1 MSDNRLKIGIT
12 QGDTNGIG
20 WEVILKT
27 LADSRIAELCTP
39 VVYGSPA
46 AAGYYRRCIADL
58 EEIAFNTVSSARDAR
73 RGRVNLIACGP
84 QELRI
89 VPGEP
94 SPEAGRAA
102 VEALQVAVR
111 DLKEGTLDALVTGP
125 IDKETAQADDFR
137 YTGHTEYLAAELEGS
152 PMMLMCSD
160 RLRVGLVTTH
170 LPLAEVSAAISRGKI
185 TEALD
190 RLARSLVADF
200 GVVKPRI
207 AVLALNPHAGDGGL
221 LGREE
226 EETIRPAVNDAY
238 AAGVLAFGPFAAD
251 GFFASGNYAHYD
263 AVLAMYHDQGLAP
276 FKTLTPDGV
285 NYTAGLCKVRTSP
298 DHGVAYDIAGRDK
311 ADPQSMRN
319 AIYAALDIV
328 ENRRRWAAMSADP
341 LQHFERDRGRDVS
354 AKDLPEMREGR
365 HAGPFQAPDY
375 GTTRRRIPLD
385 QAQGGLDVLRPVG
398 RSIGHGRRP
407 LCRPRRHGRDAGGRR
422 RGRRLLHL
430 PPVGRL
436 SGMRITEGAAI
447 FA

>member
-39 VVYGSPA
+39 VVYGSP
-46 AAGYYRRCIADL
+46 DL

-102 VEALQVAVR
+102 VEALQAAVR

-170 LPLAEVSAAISRGKI
+170 LPLAEKI
-185 TEALD
+185 PEALD

-319 AIYAALDIV
+319 AIYAAIDIV
-328 ENRRRWAAMSADP
+328 EHRRAWAAWTANP
-341 LQHFERDRGRDVS
+341 LQRAERERGSRDVS
-354 AKDLPEMREGR
+354 VKDLP
-365 HAGPFQAPDY
+365 Q
-375 GTTRRRIPLD
+375 
-385 QAQGGLDVLRPVG
+385 
-398 RSIGHGRRP
+398 
-407 LCRPRRHGRDAGGRR
+407 
-422 RGRRLLHL
+422 
-430 PPVGRL
+430 
-436 SGMRITEGAAI
+436 TEKEN
-447 FA
+447 